1 MNDIKASVKSKA
13 KDCVETMCFTCGNK
27 DLIGVEGIKD
37 SSFIPTILKANESLK
52 NVEECVEKLAGC
64 VFVQNV
70 EAPHLAVITP
80 VLWRGLNAK
89 SESTQRRC
97 CVIVDNMCKLVDDP
111 REGAPLFPEIMPLV
125 AKRADEISDPDAR
138 EMAKKTLDTI
148 EKLHKVGPKPELDVK
163 EVISKAGGDLLKISP
178 EVMAY
183 FQTITY

>member
-70 EAPHLAVITP
+70 MAPHLSVITP

-89 SESTQRRC
+89 SEQTQRRC

-111 REGAPLFPEIMPLV
+111 REGHPLFPEILSLMK
-125 AKRADEISDPDAR
+125 KRADEISDPDAR
-138 EMAKKTLDTI
+138 EMAEKTLATM
-148 EKLHKVGPKPELDVK
+148 EKLHDVGPKPELEVR
-163 EVISKAGGDLLKISP
+163 EVISKQGGDITKIP
-178 EVMAY
+178 MEVGPY
-183 FQTITY
+183 L

>member
-1 MNDIKASVKSKA
+1 MNDINKGVKSRA
-13 KDCVETMCFTCGNK
+13 KTAMEAMCFCCGNK
-27 DLIGVEGIKD
+27 DLIGSEPGAVVYAE
-37 SSFIPTILKANESLK
+37 SFIPTILKANESLK

-70 EAPHLAVITP
+70 EAPHLSVITP

-125 AKRADEISDPDAR
+125 EKRADEISDPDSR
-138 EMAKKTLDTI
+138 EMAEKTVATI
-148 EKLHKVGPKPELDVK
+148 EKLHSFGAKPELQ
-163 EVISKAGGDLLKISP
+163 IRDLIGK
-178 EVMAY
+178 Y
-183 FQTITY
+183 